1 MEILNFG
8 CYASTLN
15 IPILE
20 TPMVKHIVMFKLTDN
35 TPENLENAINALN
48 GMKGNIETLRFLE
61 VGKNYSKSDRS
72 YDLVLTTHFD
82 DRNGLEIYASHKNHL
97 PVIKLIKSLCSHSVV
112 VDYEF
117 N

>member
-1 MEILNFG
+1 MLFPRNILN
-8 CYASTLN
+8 
-15 IPILE
+15 LE

-35 TPENLENAINALN
+35 SPENIESAVNVLN

-61 VGKNYSKSDRS
+61 VGRNYSDSERS

-82 DRNGLEIYASHKNHL
+82 NRQGLDIYAGHENHL

-112 VDYEF
+112 VDYEMD
-117 N
+117 